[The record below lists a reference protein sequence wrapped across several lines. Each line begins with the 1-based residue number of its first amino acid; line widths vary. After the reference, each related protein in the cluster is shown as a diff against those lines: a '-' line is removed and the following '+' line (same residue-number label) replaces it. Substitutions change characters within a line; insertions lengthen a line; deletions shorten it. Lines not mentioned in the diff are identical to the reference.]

1 MAKKLTK
8 VVSGIPGFDEIS
20 HGGVPKGRTTLASG
34 TSGSGK
40 TVFSAQ
46 FLYKGVTEC
55 DENGVFVTFEE
66 TPDDIIKNTNSFG
79 WDIGKLIKENKW
91 AFVDAS
97 PDEADNLEVGTYDLG
112 AFLARIE
119 YAIKKVKAKRV
130 VIDSVSAL
138 FTHFQDPGII
148 RRELYRLTYKLKQ
161 LNVTCIMTAERP
173 VEDGQIS
180 RYGVEEFVSDNVILL
195 HNRLTEQGERER
207 TIEILKFRGSSHDS
221 QEAALIVG
229 DPGVSLYPRPKPKL
243 TGRGFSEKISTGIKG
258 LDTLFYGGVYK
269 NSTTLITGAS
279 GCGKTVTTLH
289 FIMEGAKQKEN
300 SLLIEFEESPGQ
312 LYRNAASFGWD
323 LKKHVDDGTVQLVC
337 HYPEDLKAEQYLKI
351 IQELVITNKIKRLV
365 LDSLSALQRIYDERK
380 FREFVI
386 GLNAFLKMHDVTSYL
401 TNTTS
406 QLLGITAITET
417 HLSTATDNII
427 ILKYVELG
435 GQMRR
440 LVSVLK
446 QRGSMHKKEL
456 TEFEVSPEGVRMI
469 GPFKGIE
476 NLMSGSARRI
486 QVRFGDE
493 EQQEQAER
501 DFIGE
506 AVAGRI

>member
-1 MAKKLTK
+1 MAKKLSK
-8 VVSGIPGFDEIS
+8 VTSGIPGFDEIS

-46 FLYKGVTEC
+46 FLYKGITEC

-66 TPDDIIKNTNSFG
+66 TPQDIIKNTNSFG
-79 WDIGKLIKENKW
+79 WDIDKLIKENKW

-97 PDEADNLEVGTYDLG
+97 PDEADNLEVGSYDLG

-130 VIDSVSAL
+130 AIDSVSAL

-148 RRELYRLTYKLKQ
+148 RRELYRLTYRLKQ

-173 VEDGQIS
+173 TEEGQIS

-195 HNRLTEQGERER
+195 HNRLTGQGERER

-221 QEAALIVG
+221 EEAPLLVG
-229 DPGVSLYPRPKPKL
+229 NLGVSLYPRPKPKL
-243 TGRGFSEKISTGIKG
+243 RGKGFSQKLSTGIKG
-258 LDTLFYGGVYK
+258 LDELLYGGVYR

-279 GCGKTVTTLH
+279 GTGKTVTSLH
-289 FIMEGAKQKEN
+289 FIMEGAKRGEK
-300 SLLIEFEESPGQ
+300 SLLIEFEESPAQ

-323 LKKHVDDGTVQLVC
+323 LKKYVDDEIVQLIC
-337 HYPEDLKAEQYLKI
+337 HYPEDLKAEQYLQI
-351 IQELVITNKIKRLV
+351 IQDLVVANKAKRV
-365 LDSLSALQRIYDERK
+365 ALDSLSALQRLYSKEK

-386 GLNAFLKMHDVTSYL
+386 GLNAFMKMHDVTSIL

-406 QLLGITAITET
+406 QLLGISEITST
-417 HLSTATDNII
+417 HLSTITDNII

-435 GQMRR
+435 GKMRR
-440 LVSVLK
+440 LLSVLK
-446 QRGSMHKKEL
+446 QRGSMHKKDL
-456 TEFEVSPEGVRMI
+456 MEFEVTTESGVNI
-469 GPFKGIE
+469 VGPFSGVE
-476 NLMSGSARRI
+476 NLMSGSARKI
-486 QVRFGDE
+486 QIRFGE
-493 EQQEQAER
+493 EEAER

-506 AVAGRI
+506 AAAGRI

>member
-8 VVSGIPGFDEIS
+8 IASGIPGFDVIS

-46 FLYKGVTEC
+46 FLYKGVTEYG
-55 DENGVFVTFEE
+55 ENGVFVTFEE
-66 TPDDIIKNTNSFG
+66 TPEDIIKNTNSFG
-79 WDIGKLIKENKW
+79 WDIAKLVKENKW

-97 PDEADNLEVGTYDLG
+97 PDEADNLEVGSYDLG

-130 VIDSVSAL
+130 TIDSVSAL

-148 RRELYRLTYKLKQ
+148 RRELYRLTYRLKQ

-173 VEDGQIS
+173 TEEGQIS

-195 HNRLTEQGERER
+195 HNRLTKQGERER

-229 DPGVSLYPRPKPKL
+229 DPGVTLYPRPKPKL
-243 TGRGFSEKISTGIKG
+243 RGKGFSEKLSTGIKG
-258 LDTLFYGGVYK
+258 LDDMFCGGVYK

-279 GCGKTVTTLH
+279 GTGKTVTTLH
-289 FIMEGAKQKEN
+289 FIMEGAKRGEN

-323 LKKHVDDGTVQLVC
+323 LKKYVDDGTIQLVC
-337 HYPEDLKAEQYLKI
+337 HYPEDLKAEQYLQI
-351 IQELVITNKIKRLV
+351 IQDLVIANKVKRLA
-365 LDSLSALQRIYDERK
+365 LDSLSALQRIYDEEK

-406 QLLGITAITET
+406 QLLGITAITESQ
-417 HLSTATDNII
+417 LSTATDNII
-427 ILKYVELG
+427 ILKYVELNG
-435 GQMRR
+435 KMRR
-440 LVSVLK
+440 LISVLK

-456 TEFEVSPEGVRMI
+456 TEFEVSSEGVRII
-469 GPFKGIE
+469 GQFKGIE

-486 QVRFGDE
+486 QVRFSDE

-506 AVAGRI
+506 AAAGRI